1 MRTLLPETKA
11 ALDLWARDNAK
22 MFAAD
27 PTGQV
32 RRDPKAPG
40 GKRII
45 LDREWIVQ
53 QMYNF
58 TFKDEHEYVVA
69 AFRGLLA
76 DDPASLEAFE
86 TMAAAKFQPRSDEV
100 FRQLLEEKR
109 PAGYKGAPYQ
119 GDGHVV
125 IIVPDPSARG
135 TLERFDEKEA

>member
-11 ALDLWARDNAK
+11 ALDQWAADNAK
-22 MFAAD
+22 LFAQD
-27 PTGQV
+27 PAGVV
-32 RRDPKAPG
+32 RKDPNAPG

-76 DDPASLEAFE
+76 DDPSSLAAFDA
-86 TMAAAKFQPRSDEV
+86 MAAAKFTPRSDEV
-100 FRQLLEEKR
+100 FAALLEEKK
-109 PAGYKGAPYQ
+109 PAGYVAKGA
-119 GDGHVV
+119 
-125 IIVPDPSARG
+125 
-135 TLERFDEKEA
+135 